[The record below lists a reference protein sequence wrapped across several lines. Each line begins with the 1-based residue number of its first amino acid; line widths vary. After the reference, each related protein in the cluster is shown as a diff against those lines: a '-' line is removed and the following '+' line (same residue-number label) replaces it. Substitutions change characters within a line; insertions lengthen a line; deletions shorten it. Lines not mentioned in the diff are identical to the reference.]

1 MKIKLFSNNLLIARV
16 PTEQVGSIFM
26 PPSMMDEHNNG
37 LTKMYKL
44 LAKGPGR
51 MTRKGA
57 LIPFEAQPGD
67 NLVIT
72 LAGHGPQEVS
82 KDRFIVQNPEQ
93 IVLAVVPEQTPPATA
108 LESD

>member
-1 MKIKLFSNNLLIARV
+1 MLDDN
-16 PTEQVGSIFM
+16 
-26 PPSMMDEHNNG
+26 NNG

-44 LAKGPGR
+44 LDKGPGR
-51 MTRKGA
+51 LTRKGA

-82 KDRFIVQNPEQ
+82 KNRFIVKHPEQ